1 MHLQKCLT
9 LGVHIKPRAMFSFP
23 WLAGEPRR
31 HILWWY
37 YQRYLYIRSLDKP
50 QNNTLH
56 HSVGIFL
63 LLHRLLLHTMG
74 RNCHLQIQFRNFR
87 ICAWIRLPHMM
98 NRWLRNQDSQIH
110 SITNFYSFD
119 LYISKKSYSHSTGLN
134 WFRLGN
140 IVHPVRSPFDY
151 LIYPYYPAY
160 HPFCYHFVISVDNK
174 GGELQW
180 IIALLFYQNNGQF
193 QKVLRQWR
201 EKRPL
206 RLSSSF
212 FIPLSHR
219 AVFFS

>member
-1 MHLQKCLT
+1 MFHT
-9 LGVHIKPRAMFSFP
+9 L
-23 WLAGEPRR
+23 
-31 HILWWY
+31 
-37 YQRYLYIRSLDKP
+37 
-50 QNNTLH
+50 
-56 HSVGIFL
+56 SVGFRYKQELLCPAQLNHQWKKNYQNLLIVLLQFKRYCRFVFAEGYKSAKSLYLRAFL
-63 LLHRLLLHTMG
+63 RVWNH
-74 RNCHLQIQFRNFR
+74 
-87 ICAWIRLPHMM
+87 
-98 NRWLRNQDSQIH
+98 
-110 SITNFYSFD
+110 
-119 LYISKKSYSHSTGLN
+119 SHSTGLN
-134 WFRLGN
+134 WFRLVN